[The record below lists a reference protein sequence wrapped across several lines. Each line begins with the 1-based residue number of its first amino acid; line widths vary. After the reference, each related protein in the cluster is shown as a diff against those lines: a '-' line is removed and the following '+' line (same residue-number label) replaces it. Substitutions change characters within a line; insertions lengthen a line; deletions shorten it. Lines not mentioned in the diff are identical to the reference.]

1 MSVESRVRC
10 SPFSAGCVCLM
21 DSGESLVLV
30 YDEIPSRCIRLF
42 NGRAEEVMRVENIPC
57 SLVDLC
63 YSSSFSRFFLLSP
76 SSLSQFDPSVGELQ
90 PVIDYDLLK
99 TNRSMSSLCSLS
111 DRRLL
116 ILYRFGEYL
125 DEYPSANRI
134 WKRRHLCSSLSED
147 ISCVRSSQG

>member
-1 MSVESRVRC
+1 MSLGVTLDCGNISRRRLVVVVVVSLLRFTNEMSVESRVRC

-76 SSLSQFDPSVGELQ
+76 SSLSQFDPSVGET
-90 PVIDYDLLK
+90 PA
-99 TNRSMSSLCSLS
+99 C
-111 DRRLL
+111 
-116 ILYRFGEYL
+116 
-125 DEYPSANRI
+125 
-134 WKRRHLCSSLSED
+134 H
-147 ISCVRSSQG
+147 